1 MKDALSKLVRGQ
13 VVQVKQKGSFAVE
26 LAMVLVFASGIFL
39 VVVNHML
46 AINKK
51 GQLDRA
57 TYSMTTIFAE
67 RKQLFNANMDIC
79 AGDCRKT
86 EHNAFAIA
94 SASMKRMIPNFDK
107 TKFGMRID
115 EIRLEETA
123 VSGGKVNYRRVQK
136 TLTKGNIQGC
146 DFPDMS
152 DITKQKAIEMLPVTS
167 RGRRLPMYQ
176 VSLCYEIPTN
186 LIGIANGEVFRLVSS
201 SYSFARV

>member
-1 MKDALSKLVRGQ
+1 MKDVHLRLARGRVVR
-13 VVQVKQKGSFAVE
+13 VKQKGSFAVE

-39 VVVNHML
+39 VVVNYMI

-57 TYSMTTIFAE
+57 TYSLTTILSE
-67 RKQLFNANMDIC
+67 RKQLFDADMNIC
-79 AGDCRKT
+79 AGNCRKT
-86 EHNAFAIA
+86 ENTAFVIA

-115 EIRLEETA
+115 EIRLEEDLSA
-123 VSGGKVNYRRVQK
+123 GGKVNYRRVHK
-136 TLTKGNIQGC
+136 TLTKGNIHGC
-146 DFPDMS
+146 EFPNMS
-152 DITKQKAIEMLPVTS
+152 DVTKDKAIDMLPVTS
-167 RGRRLPMYQ
+167 KGRRLPLYQ

-186 LIGIANGEVFRLVSS
+186 LLGVASGEVFRLVSS